1 MHPYLMSVS
10 HASNVHRGVA
20 VKVDKGEARLWPSC
34 DLFGSALAALDR
46 PNLQLTNRAN
56 PGQWANSCFRWI
68 NDTCTC
74 MLCSFKD
81 RMQWNLNKTT
91 THHITPLPT
100 NCCTHI
106 HCLRTTTYTAYNIVQ
121 TTVSHIHCLHH
132 TYPAYKLPYHT
143 HTAYKLPYRTY
154 TPYKPPY
161 HCLQTTISHIHCL
174 QTAYK
179 PPYHTST
186 TYKPPH
192 PTYTANKLPYHSNVY
207 HTYTA
212 YRLPYHTYAAYK
224 PPHHCLQTTIS
235 HIHCL

>member
-1 MHPYLMSVS
+1 MHPYPMSVP

-121 TTVSHIHCLHH
+121 TT
-132 TYPAYKLPYHT
+132 
-143 HTAYKLPYRTY
+143 
-154 TPYKPPY
+154 
-161 HCLQTTISHIHCL
+161 ISHIHCL

-192 PTYTANKLPYHSNVY
+192 PTYAANKLPYHSNVY